1 MEMFTAAMDL
11 LKLGLTA
18 LGGFTLLGGI
28 IMWASGHS
36 SSNSA
41 EKDRGMAVMV
51 GGGVILAAAQ
61 IILPMIK
68 LS

>member
-18 LGGFTLLGGI
+18 LGGFTLLGGVV
-28 IMWASGHS
+28 MWASGHS

-41 EKDRGMAVMV
+41 EKDKGMAVIV
-51 GGGVILAAAQ
+51 GGGLILAAAQ
-61 IILPMIK
+61 VLLPMIK